1 MKSICILTTVHRHDD
16 VRIYHRQALSLAKA
30 GYRVTLCCPDYEGK
44 DEYGVRFHR
53 LELPGGRFGRM
64 WKASPTALKAAL
76 AEEYDL
82 YHIHDPE
89 LLPAA
94 LQLKKRGKR
103 VIYDAH
109 EDVPRQILGKDWLPE
124 WSRKPLSRRFERY
137 EQKAARRLD
146 GVIGATEIIAG
157 RFPGGVAVQNF
168 PDPQEFFPQGPPP
181 YEKRRRAAVYA
192 GSITQLRGIHQMV
205 KAAGQA
211 GVPLILAGEFENP
224 ALRHDITLL
233 PGFDQVEER
242 GKLSRDGVAKAMGEA
257 RMGLVVLFP
266 TQSYQESLP
275 IKLFEYML
283 CGLPVIA
290 SDFPLWRELT
300 GKSCALF
307 VDPQKVEEIAG
318 AMTFLLENPD
328 RAKAMGE
335 AGRKLALKKYCWQS
349 EEKRLLTLYRKLL
362 EGEKA

>member
-1 MKSICILTTVHRHDD
+1 
-16 VRIYHRQALSLAKA
+16 
-30 GYRVTLCCPDYEGK
+30 
-44 DEYGVRFHR
+44 
-53 LELPGGRFGRM
+53 M

-76 AEEYDL
+76 TEEYDL
-82 YHIHDPE
+82 YHVHDPE

-94 LQLKKRGKR
+94 LKLKKRGKR

-124 WSRKPLSRRFERY
+124 WSRKPLARRFERY
-137 EQKAARRLD
+137 EQKVARRLD

-157 RFPGGVAVQNF
+157 RFPGGVAVRNF
-168 PDPQEFFPQGPPP
+168 PDPQEFFPQGLPP

-257 RMGLVVLFP
+257 RIGLVVLFP

-283 CGLPVIA
+283 CGP
-290 SDFPLWRELT
+290 
-300 GKSCALF
+300 
-307 VDPQKVEEIAG
+307 
-318 AMTFLLENPD
+318 
-328 RAKAMGE
+328 
-335 AGRKLALKKYCWQS
+335 GR
-349 EEKRLLTLYRKLL
+349 
-362 EGEKA
+362 